1 MGNRR
6 THLNALNFKT
16 KTFNFYQLFSKTIMN
31 HTKIEVS
38 SENIEDLEHIF
49 KYLRNENEKLKTEN
63 ELLKNQIA
71 GKIYDV

>member
-1 MGNRR
+1 
-6 THLNALNFKT
+6 
-16 KTFNFYQLFSKTIMN
+16 MN

-49 KYLRNENEKLKTEN
+49 KYLRIENEKLKTEN
-63 ELLKNQIA
+63 ELLKNQIE

>member
-1 MGNRR
+1 
-6 THLNALNFKT
+6 
-16 KTFNFYQLFSKTIMN
+16 MN

-49 KYLRNENEKLKTEN
+49 KYLRIENEKLKTEN